1 MRKVNRCISEM
12 KKSMSKNR
20 VRESEGVSGFVINDI

>member
-12 KKSMSKNR
+12 KNMSKNR